1 VQQEPRCLEC
11 YNYIP
16 YSRGED
22 ERCAGLTEVG
32 NTVSDISSIGTYLP
46 PWVTGRSRVKG
57 PDEDAL
63 TMAVAAGRAADPGAT
78 AQRVVLVSR
87 DFPLLEGGNGAVLLA
102 ALSLPADVAVS
113 EVLGGAPAVL
123 DQILGATDGTLV
135 LAADDS
141 ATIAAAGAVLI
152 GAGGAS
158 VTPVARQTRSLP
170 TTVRGEDGA
179 RRNYG
184 DPRLQREVGV
194 KATVARLGLTN
205 SQSVAA
211 VVGSKAKELGGDVDV
226 AGAIEDPVSSAS
238 GVIRAL
244 ATLVEKGQDGLL
256 LAIEQSSVTAAEV
269 TLPSPTTLTRN
280 EVPAREL
287 PKFRTAD
294 GNGIPISLPAYARA
308 FEPKLRWEAAVF
320 DEAPGIDTAPQ
331 FPPRARVD
339 EDGGLVTDYRL
350 EPLPRT
356 GTVYT
361 QTTIQIP
368 VPDLPSPY
376 SIAVVQLDGSPVR
389 VLMKV
394 TGVPAGEAAIGQAGS
409 VVLRKIADR
418 TGVPD
423 YGYSFWPTTAQGAQA

>member
-1 VQQEPRCLEC
+1 MTQV
-11 YNYIP
+11 
-16 YSRGED
+16 
-22 ERCAGLTEVG
+22 V
-32 NTVSDISSIGTYLP
+32 SIGTYLP
-46 PWVTGRSRVKG
+46 PWTVRDRRVKG

-102 ALSLPADVAVS
+102 ALSLPADVPVS

-123 DQILGATDGTLV
+123 DQLLGAADGTLV
-135 LAADDS
+135 LASDDS
-141 ATIAAAGAVLI
+141 ASLAAAAAVLT
-152 GAGGAS
+152 GAS
-158 VTPVARQTRSLP
+158 GTRLEPVARQTRSLP
-170 TTVRGEDGA
+170 TVTRGADGVRRD
-179 RRNYG
+179 YG

-194 KATVARLGLTN
+194 KSTVARLGLTN
-205 SQSVAA
+205 ARAAA
-211 VVGSKAKELGGDVDV
+211 VVGVKAKELSGYLDVT
-226 AGAIEDPVSSAS
+226 GALDYPTSSAS

-244 ATLVEKGQDGLL
+244 ADLVDNPNDGGLL
-256 LAIEQSSVTAAEV
+256 IAVEQASVTAAHV
-269 TLPSPTTLTRN
+269 AVSPDDTTITRN
-280 EVPAREL
+280 EAAAREL
-287 PKFRTAD
+287 PKFRTAV

-320 DEAPGIDTAPQ
+320 DERPGIDTAPQ

-339 EDGGLVTDYRL
+339 DDGGLVTDYRL

-356 GTVYT
+356 GTIYT

-389 VLMKV
+389 VLMKI
-394 TGVPAGEAAIGQAGS
+394 TGVPAGEATIGQGGA

-418 TGVPD
+418 GGVPD
-423 YGYSFWPTTAQGAQA
+423 YGYAFHPTEGVRS

>member
-1 VQQEPRCLEC
+1 M
-11 YNYIP
+11 
-16 YSRGED
+16 
-22 ERCAGLTEVG
+22 
-32 NTVSDISSIGTYLP
+32 SDINSIGTYLP
-46 PWVTGRSRVKG
+46 PWAKGKSRVRG

-63 TMAVAAGRAADPGAT
+63 TMAVAAGRAADPAAT

-102 ALSLPADVAVS
+102 GLSLPADVPIS

-123 DQILGATDGTLV
+123 DQILGATDGSLI

-141 ATIAAAGAVLI
+141 ATVAGAGAVLVGGN
-152 GAGGAS
+152 GAG
-158 VTPVARQTRSLP
+158 VTAIARQTRSLP
-170 TTVRGEDGA
+170 TTVRGEDGT
-179 RRNYG
+179 RREYG
-184 DPRLQREVGV
+184 DPRLQREIGV
-194 KATVARLGLTN
+194 KSTVARLQLTN
-205 SQSVAA
+205 TRPLAA
-211 VVGSKAKELGGDVDV
+211 VVGVKAKELGGDLDV
-226 AGAIEDPVSSAS
+226 SGAVEDPVSSAS

-244 ATLVEKGQDGLL
+244 ANLIEKGGPGGLL
-256 LAIEQSSVTAAEV
+256 LAIEQSSATAADV
-269 TLPSPTTLTRN
+269 ATSSSVIVTRN
-280 EVPAREL
+280 EVPARDL
-287 PKFRTAD
+287 PKFRTAA

-320 DEAPGIDTAPQ
+320 EERPGIDTAPQ
-331 FPPRARVD
+331 FPPRVRVD
-339 EDGGLVTDYRL
+339 DDGGLVTDYRL

-394 TGVPAGEAAIGQAGS
+394 TGIPAGEAAIGQGGS

-418 TGVPD
+418 AGIPD
-423 YGYSFWPTTAQGAQA
+423 YGYAFQPVTSEGAPA

>member
-1 VQQEPRCLEC
+1 MTQV
-11 YNYIP
+11 
-16 YSRGED
+16 
-22 ERCAGLTEVG
+22 AA
-32 NTVSDISSIGTYLP
+32 IGTYLP
-46 PWVTGRSRVKG
+46 PWTVRERRVKG

-63 TMAVAAGRAADPGAT
+63 TMAVAAGRAADPNAT
-78 AQRVVLVSR
+78 AHRVVLVTR

-102 ALSLPADVAVS
+102 GLSLSADVAVS

-135 LAADDS
+135 IAADDS
-141 ATIAAAGAVLI
+141 ATVAAAAAVLV
-152 GAGGAS
+152 GAEGAA
-158 VTPVARQTRSLP
+158 VEPVARQTRSLP

-179 RRNYG
+179 RRHYG
-184 DPRLQREVGV
+184 DPRLQREIGV
-194 KATVARLGLTN
+194 KSTIARLGLTD
-205 SQSVAA
+205 SQTVAA
-211 VVGSKAKELGGDVDV
+211 IVGVKAKELGGDIST
-226 AGAIEDPVSSAS
+226 AGAIEEPISSAS

-244 ATLVEKGQDGLL
+244 ADLIEKEHAAGLL
-256 LAIEQSSVTAAEV
+256 VAVEQSSVTAAEV
-269 TLPSPTTLTRN
+269 RGSATVPTVSRD
-280 EVPAREL
+280 EAAAREL

-320 DEAPGIDTAPQ
+320 DERPGIDSAPQ

-339 EDGGLVTDYRL
+339 DDGGLVTDYRL

-361 QTTIQIP
+361 QTTVRIP

-394 TGVPAGEAAIGQAGS
+394 TGVPAGEATIGQAGS

-418 TGVPD
+418 AGVPD
-423 YGYSFWPTTAQGAQA
+423 YGYAFWPTTAEGAHA

>member
-1 VQQEPRCLEC
+1 M
-11 YNYIP
+11 
-16 YSRGED
+16 
-22 ERCAGLTEVG
+22 TEVG
-32 NTVSDISSIGTYLP
+32 SIGTYLP
-46 PWVTGRSRVKG
+46 PWTVRDKRVKG

-63 TMAVAAGRAADPGAT
+63 TMAVAAGRAADPDAT
-78 AQRVVLVSR
+78 AHRVVLVSR

-102 ALSLPADVAVS
+102 GLSLAADVAVS

-123 DQILGATDGTLV
+123 DQLLGATEGTLV

-141 ATIAAAGAVLI
+141 PSVAAAAAVLI
-152 GAGGAS
+152 GGKGAS
-158 VTPVARQTRSLP
+158 LIPVARQTRSLP
-170 TTVRGEDGA
+170 TTTRGEDGT
-179 RRNYG
+179 RHDYG
-184 DPRLQREVGV
+184 DSRLQRELGV
-194 KATVARLGLTN
+194 KATVVRLGLTN
-205 SQSVAA
+205 AQPVAA
-211 VVGSKAKELGGDVDV
+211 VVGVKAKELGGDLDTT
-226 AGAIEDPVSSAS
+226 AALADAVSSAS

-244 ATLVEKGQDGLL
+244 AALIEQGHPGGLL

-269 TLPSPTTLTRN
+269 NPSSSAVTVNRD

-320 DEAPGIDTAPQ
+320 EERPGIDGAPQ

-339 EDGGLVTDYRL
+339 DDGGLVTEYRL

-361 QTTIQIP
+361 QTTIRIP

-394 TGVPAGEAAIGQAGS
+394 TGVPAGETAIGQAGS

-418 TGVPD
+418 AGVPD
-423 YGYSFWPTTAQGAQA
+423 YGYAFQPVAPEGAQA

>member
-1 VQQEPRCLEC
+1 MTQV
-11 YNYIP
+11 
-16 YSRGED
+16 
-22 ERCAGLTEVG
+22 V
-32 NTVSDISSIGTYLP
+32 SIGTYLP
-46 PWVTGRSRVKG
+46 RWTVRDQRVKG

-63 TMAVAAGRAADPGAT
+63 TMAVAAGRAADPDAT
-78 AQRVVLVSR
+78 ARRVVLVSR
-87 DFPLLEGGNGAVLLA
+87 DFPLLEGGNGGVLLA

-123 DQILGATDGTLV
+123 DQILGAAEGTLV
-135 LAADDS
+135 VAADDS
-141 ATIAAAGAVLI
+141 ATVAAAGAVLI
-152 GAGGAS
+152 GAAGAS
-158 VTPVARQTRSLP
+158 LTPVGRQTRSLP
-170 TTVRGEDGA
+170 TTTRGEDGT
-179 RRNYG
+179 RSNYG
-184 DPRLQREVGV
+184 DPRLQREIGV
-194 KATVARLGLTN
+194 KSTVARLGLTN
-205 SQSVAA
+205 SQTIAA
-211 VVGSKAKELGGDVDV
+211 VVGAKAKELGGDVD
-226 AGAIEDPVSSAS
+226 ARGAIEDSVSSAS

-244 ATLVEKGQDGLL
+244 ANLIERGTTGGLL

-269 TLPSPTTLTRN
+269 ALSAPGSERPPMVTRD
-280 EVPAREL
+280 EVSAREL

-320 DEAPGIDTAPQ
+320 EKRPGIDTAPQ

-339 EDGGLVTDYRL
+339 DDGALVTDYRL

-389 VLMKV
+389 ALMKV
-394 TGVPAGEAAIGQAGS
+394 TGVPAGEATIGQAGS
-409 VVLRKIADR
+409 VVLRKIAER
-418 TGVPD
+418 AGVPD
-423 YGYSFWPTTAQGAQA
+423 YGYAFYPATPEGVHV

>member
-1 VQQEPRCLEC
+1 M
-11 YNYIP
+11 
-16 YSRGED
+16 
-22 ERCAGLTEVG
+22 TEVG
-32 NTVSDISSIGTYLP
+32 SIGTYLP
-46 PWVTGRSRVKG
+46 PWTVRDRRVKG

-63 TMAVAAGRAADPGAT
+63 TMAVAAGRAADPDAT
-78 AQRVVLVSR
+78 AQRVVFVSR

-123 DQILGATDGTLV
+123 DQILGAPEGTLV

-141 ATIAAAGAVLI
+141 ATVAAAGAVLV
-152 GAGGAS
+152 GVKGAS
-158 VTPVARQTRSLP
+158 LTSVARQTRSLP
-170 TTVRGEDGA
+170 TTTRGEDGA
-179 RRNYG
+179 RHQYG
-184 DPRLQREVGV
+184 DPRLQREIGV
-194 KATVARLGLTN
+194 KSTVARLGLSE
-205 SQSVAA
+205 SQRVAA
-211 VVGSKAKELGGDVDV
+211 VVGVKAKELGGNHDA
-226 AGAIEDPVSSAS
+226 AGAVEDPVSSAS

-244 ATLVEKGQDGLL
+244 AALVEQGGQGGLL
-256 LAIEQSSVTAAEV
+256 LAIEQSSVTAAQV
-269 TLPSPTTLTRN
+269 TLSSPTTVTRN
-280 EVPAREL
+280 EVSPREL

-320 DEAPGIDTAPQ
+320 EERPGIDTAPQ

-339 EDGGLVTDYRL
+339 DDGGLVTDYRL

-394 TGVPAGEAAIGQAGS
+394 TGVPAGEATIGQAGS
-409 VVLRKIADR
+409 VVLRKVADR
-418 TGVPD
+418 AGVPD
-423 YGYSFWPTTAQGAQA
+423 YGYAFYPASSEGVQA